1 MLKTAPAVF
10 AVGNDYQIMVQVTR
24 ESMFWVKVGGKC
36 YYDESNGILRS
47 LSEHHRATV
56 PMAELDKAGKYTVCV
71 HPLIE
76 RKPYYTETEP
86 VQEFEFE
93 FHPVPQIDDAAQAGR
108 SIRAYHISDAHNR
121 IAEPLRAAKAFGD
134 IDFLILNGD
143 VIDHSGDPSKFS
155 NIYEICSELTGGHIP
170 TIFSRGNHDMR
181 GNYAERFAEYTPNQ
195 LGRTYYTF
203 RLGSIWGILMDCGE
217 DKPDGGIEYG
227 GTICCHVFRQRQ
239 TEYIKDVIA
248 RAAEEYE
255 AEGVQQRLVISH
267 HPFTHKLQPP
277 FDIEEEIYREW
288 AALLR
293 DHIKPD
299 VMICGHM
306 HLLDVWEPGCERD
319 QYGQACKIVVGGDIK
334 KKDDADYYAGCGYE
348 FSPEGITVTFTDS
361 EGKELRKE
369 KL

>member
-10 AVGNDYQIMVQVTR
+10 AVGNEYQIMVQVTR
-24 ESMFWVKVGGKC
+24 ESMFWVKVGDKC

-47 LSEHHRATV
+47 LSKHHRASV
-56 PMAELDKAGKYTVCV
+56 PMAELDKARKYTVCV

-93 FHPVPQIDDAAQAGR
+93 FHPVPLEGTV
-108 SIRAYHISDAHNR
+108 RAYHISDAHNR
-121 IAEPLRAAKAFGD
+121 IVEPLRAARTFGD

-155 NIYEICSELTGGHIP
+155 NIYEICSELTGGHVP

-203 RLGSIWGILMDCGE
+203 RLGRIWGILMDCGE

-255 AEGVQQRLVISH
+255 SEGVQERLVISH
-267 HPFTHKLQPP
+267 HPFTHKLEPP
-277 FDIEEEIYREW
+277 FDIEEDTYALW
-288 AALLR
+288 AKLIKEN
-293 DHIKPD
+293 IKPD
-299 VMICGHM
+299 LMMCGHT
-306 HLLDVWEPGCERD
+306 HINEIRPIGHERD
-319 QYGQACKIVVGGDIK
+319 NFGQPCTLVVAAGKKADVITGTGFEFKENEIK
-334 KKDDADYYAGCGYE
+334 
-348 FSPEGITVTFTDS
+348 VTFTNS
-361 EGKELRKE
+361 NAEILE
-369 KL
+369 KNVIKK

>member
-10 AVGNDYQIMVQVTR
+10 AVGTDYQIMVQVTR
-24 ESMFWVKVGGKC
+24 ESMFWVKVGDKC

-47 LSEHHRATV
+47 LSEHHRAIV

-93 FHPVPQIDDAAQAGR
+93 FHPVPAEGPV
-108 SIRAYHISDAHNR
+108 RAYHISDAHNR
-121 IAEPLRAAKAFGD
+121 IEEPLRAARVFGD

-195 LGRTYYTF
+195 QGRTYYTF
-203 RLGSIWGILMDCGE
+203 RLGRIWGILMDCGE

-227 GTICCHVFRQRQ
+227 GTICCHVFRLRQ

-248 RAAEEYE
+248 RAA
-255 AEGVQQRLVISH
+255 GNTRQR
-267 HPFTHKLQPP
+267 
-277 FDIEEEIYREW
+277 
-288 AALLR
+288 A
-293 DHIKPD
+293 
-299 VMICGHM
+299 
-306 HLLDVWEPGCERD
+306 
-319 QYGQACKIVVGGDIK
+319 
-334 KKDDADYYAGCGYE
+334 
-348 FSPEGITVTFTDS
+348 
-361 EGKELRKE
+361 
-369 KL
+369 